1 MKKNT
6 KKEIADF
13 FDSKKFAVAGVSRE
27 SSKFGRLVYQSM
39 KKKGYP
45 VVPINPQA
53 AEIGGDKCYQAVEEL
68 PPGVD
73 ALIVLTKE
81 KETTEVVKKAIA
93 KNIKKIW
100 IQQESENAETIA
112 FAEQEGILLIVHE
125 CILMFMEPV
134 EGIHK
139 FHRWVKNIFGAN
151 PR

>member
-6 KKEIADF
+6 KNEIADF

-27 SSKFGRLVYQSM
+27 TSKFGRLVYQSM

-45 VVPINPQA
+45 VVPINPHVN
-53 AEIGGDKCYQAVEEL
+53 EIDSDKCYQSVDDL
-68 PPGVD
+68 PPDVD
-73 ALIVLTKE
+73 ALVVLTKE
-81 KETTEVVKKAIA
+81 KETTEVVKKAIS

-100 IQQESENAETIA
+100 IQQQSENVETIA
-112 FAEQEGILLIVHE
+112 FAEQEGALLIVHE

-134 EGIHK
+134 EGFHK
-139 FHRWVKNIFGAN
+139 FHRWIKNIFGAN